1 MPSNTGNFYSDIH
14 LRTLK
19 QIKSKK
25 TTGDVIAMAV
35 NLFKNEK
42 IIF

>member
-19 QIKSKK
+19 KIKSKK